1 MNTFNKSFGAIF
13 KYSSLILGGFI
24 ALIPIVVIFFA
35 SFKTG
40 TEYTTTGPLTP
51 PADWGNFTNYI
62 RAFTEGNMLTGF
74 TNTAIILIISI
85 IGSTLT
91 GSMIAY
97 VLSRFEFKGSKV
109 LMGAFLLATLIPA
122 VTTQVATFQIIS
134 TLGLFNTRWAA
145 IVLYLGT
152 DIIAVYIF
160 IQFMQSISK
169 SLDESAMLDGASY
182 FQIYRIIILPLLKP
196 AFVTVIIIKGVNVY
210 NDFYTSLLYMPK
222 TSLHVI
228 STALFKFKG
237 PYGSEWEVISAGV
250 MIAII
255 PTLIIFVSLRS
266 EERRVGIEC
275 LSLSPRN

>member
-1 MNTFNKSFGAIF
+1 MKKVLGTTLKYGSLLLGA
-13 KYSSLILGGFI
+13 FI

-40 TEYTTTGPLTP
+40 TEYATTGPLTP
-51 PADWGNFTNYI
+51 PSDWVNFENYI
-62 RAFTEGNMLTGF
+62 RAFTEGNMLRGF
-74 TNTAIILIISI
+74 MNTLIILVAAI

-91 GSMIAY
+91 GSMIAF
-97 VLSRFEFKGSKV
+97 VLNRFTFRGSTL

-134 TLGLFNTRWAA
+134 FLGVFNTRWAA
-145 IVLYLGT
+145 ILLYLGT

-160 IQFMQSISK
+160 LQFMQNISV

-182 FQIYRIIILPLLKP
+182 VDIYTKIILPLLKP
-196 AFVTVIIIKGVNVY
+196 AIVTVIIIKGVNVY
-210 NDFYTSLLYMPK
+210 NDFYTPFLYMPK
-222 TSLHVI
+222 SSLHVI

-250 MIAII
+250 MIALI
-255 PTLIIFVSLRS
+255 PTLIAFITLQKHIYNGMAGSVK
-266 EERRVGIEC
+266 
-275 LSLSPRN
+275 